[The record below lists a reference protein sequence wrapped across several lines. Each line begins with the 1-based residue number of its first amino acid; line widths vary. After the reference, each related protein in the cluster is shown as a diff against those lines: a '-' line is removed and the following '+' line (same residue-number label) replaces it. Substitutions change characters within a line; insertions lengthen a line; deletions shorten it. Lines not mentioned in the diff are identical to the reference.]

1 MFKKGELTTQ
11 QIVILIIL
19 VVSFAIILFFLFK
32 LNLGKQTDQD
42 ICHNSVIT
50 RGKSILPTDTFP
62 LQCKR
67 QYVCLSVDGT
77 CESMTKPEVIKVKTQ
92 DDVYKALA
100 DQLAQCWWMFGEG
113 KINYVGADTIPK
125 LYCSICS
132 QIAFDDSVKKVFPQ
146 GELNKESLYNYMEKN
161 KTSEKDVT
169 YLSYLYGVNDLSGLK
184 TKLSSNN
191 LNFGKI
197 NLDKQYYSLMGIT
210 SDVNTLG
217 WAASVGGVAL
227 AVAFTPLVG
236 GAWGLGVGLAVASG
250 TAGGVA
256 GSLISVVIKGVS
268 GKDYISP
275 SLIEPNSPEMKA
287 LNCQEISTSS

>member
-113 KINYVGADTIPK
+113 KINYVGADTNPQW
-125 LYCSICS
+125 YCSICS
-132 QIAFDDSVKKVFPQ
+132 QIAFDNSVKSISGLSS
-146 GELNKESLYNYMEKN
+146 GEMSSKGFYNY
-161 KTSEKDVT
+161 
-169 YLSYLYGVNDLSGLK
+169 
-184 TKLSSNN
+184 LSSHNYSSSQSYAQYFYKTNQIQNN
-191 LNFGKI
+191 FQNV
-197 NLDKQYYSLMGIT
+197 NLDHQYYSLMGIKSKT
-210 SDVNTLG
+210 DKVTWAFIGGAVFVAGALTGGAG
-217 WAASVGGVAL
+217 WVIGGIAL
-227 AVAFTPLVG
+227 ATG
-236 GAWGLGVGLAVASG
+236 GAAGYFIAPVVQGDSG
-250 TAGGVA
+250 NY
-256 GSLISVVIKGVS
+256 
-268 GKDYISP
+268 YISP

>member
-19 VVSFAIILFFLFK
+19 IVSFAVILFFLLR

-50 RGKSILPTDTFP
+50 RGKSILPTDSFP

-67 QYVCLSVDGT
+67 QYVCLTFDGS
-77 CESMTKPEVIKVKTQ
+77 CEAMTKPTIVKVKTQ

-113 KINYVGADTIPK
+113 KINYVGSDNIPK

-132 QIAFDDSVKKVFPQ
+132 QIAFDNSVKKIFNNQ
-146 GELNKESLYNYMEKN
+146 NSFDKEKLYNYMANSK
-161 KTSEKDVT
+161 KSDGTT
-169 YLSYLYGVNDLSGLK
+169 YLNYLYGVNSLSGLK
-184 TKLSSNN
+184 TKLNSEN
-191 LNFGKI
+191 LNFGTV
-197 NLDKQYYSLMGIT
+197 NLDNQYYILTGIT
-210 SDVNTLG
+210 SDVSTLG
-217 WAASVGGVAL
+217 WAIGAGGAAL
-227 AVAFTPLVG
+227 AIAFTPLIG
-236 GAWGLGVGLAVASG
+236 GAWGLGVGLATVSG
-250 TAGGVA
+250 VAGGVA
-256 GSLISVVIKGVS
+256 GSLVSVFVEGLN
-268 GKDYISP
+268 GKQYISP
-275 SLIEPNSPEMKA
+275 SLIEPNSPEFKA